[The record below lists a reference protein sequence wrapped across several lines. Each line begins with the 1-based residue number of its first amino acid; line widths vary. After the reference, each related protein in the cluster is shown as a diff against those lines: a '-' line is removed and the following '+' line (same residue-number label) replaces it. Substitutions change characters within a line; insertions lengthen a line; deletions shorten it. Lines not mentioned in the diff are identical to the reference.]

1 MLTHRDVLRRGASAY
16 GQRVAITGPD
26 GRDLT
31 YAELEAQTTRVA
43 QALHAHQLGP
53 GDRMLWIDQNSAE
66 YLVAYYATAKL
77 GMAIAP
83 LNYWLR
89 PNELQPLADL
99 VDASVVVAGPGYEEI
114 AREAVRNSNVKLW
127 VSLDPANTGGSDWAS
142 WSDLLSGDDGAL
154 DISVGEDAIHE
165 IIFTSGTTG
174 QAKGVM
180 RTQRSRILDS
190 MNAALAYELGRN
202 DHMLWFLPQFHVGGA
217 SVPGQL
223 LVQGGRVTVLRKFEP
238 KDAAKAISSGVTYIV
253 GVPAHYNLM
262 FESGSLEGVDTSGVT
277 GCYVGGSVATRRV
290 FEEIL
295 KHFPNAE
302 LVHGY
307 GSTESG
313 PHTMALRGK
322 DFLDHFGALGL
333 PVPGSEVRVVD
344 PDGQG
349 DVGTDEIGELWVR
362 SDSVMTGYLNRPEI
376 TAEAVT
382 ADGWLHTGDLVRRSA
397 DGYFY
402 IVDRV
407 KDLIITGGENVYPK
421 EVEDVLAA
429 HPTVAEVAV
438 IGVPDDIYEERVVA
452 VVRLL
457 ADVQPPSADELISYV
472 RERLAGFKTPKRV
485 HFVEDFPRTGVGKIQ
500 KPSLREQFGS
510 VFGET
515 S

>member
-1 MLTHRDVLRRGASAY
+1 MLTHADVLRRGASAY
-16 GQRVAITGPD
+16 GQRIAITGPD
-26 GRDLT
+26 GLDLT
-31 YAELEAQTTRVA
+31 YSQLEDQTTRVA
-43 QALHAHQLGP
+43 QALREHQVVP
-53 GDRMLWIDQNSAE
+53 GDRMIWIDQNSAE

-89 PNELQPLADL
+89 PNELKPLVDL
-99 VDASVVVAGPGYEEI
+99 VDPAVVVAGPGYEEM
-114 AREAVRNSNVKLW
+114 AREAVQTSNVKLW
-127 VSLDPANTGGSDWAS
+127 VALDPSDGGTGWAS
-142 WSDLLSGDDGAL
+142 WSDLLGGGGIPLDGAVTEETL
-154 DISVGEDAIHE
+154 HE

-174 QAKGVM
+174 QSKGVM
-180 RTQRSRILDS
+180 RTQRARILDS
-190 MNAALAYELGRN
+190 VNAAMAYELGRN

-238 KDAAKAISSGVTYIV
+238 AEAARAIAAGVTYIV

-262 FESGSLEGVDTSGVT
+262 FESGSLQGVDTSAVT

-295 KHFPNAE
+295 EHFPNAE

-313 PHTMALRGK
+313 PHTMALRGQ

-333 PVPGSEVRVVD
+333 PVPGSEVRVVG
-344 PDGQG
+344 PDNHT
-349 DVGTDEIGELWVR
+349 DVGVDEIGELWVR
-362 SDSVMTGYLNRPEI
+362 SESVMVGYLNREEI
-376 TAEAVT
+376 TAEAISP
-382 ADGWLHTGDLVRRSA
+382 DGWLRTGDLVRRGSN
-397 DGYFY
+397 GYFY

-421 EVEDVLAA
+421 EVEDVLAT
-429 HPTVAEVAV
+429 HPAVAEVAV
-438 IGVPDDIYEERVVA
+438 IGVPDEIYEERVVA

-457 ADVQPPSADELISYV
+457 TGEEPPSSEELVSYV
-472 RERLAGFKTPKRV
+472 RERLAGFKTPKAV
-485 HFVEDFPRTGVGKIQ
+485 HFVEDYPRTGVGKIQ
-500 KPSLREQFGS
+500 KTALREQFGS
-510 VFGET
+510 VFGTT